1 VISED
6 SAGARGGAGAA
17 LSPRH
22 APFRP
27 GFVGVA
33 LATAI
38 LGGFGLA
45 AHLSVVIGFGFPL
58 GPAFPALVQAH
69 GHAQLVGWAGLFVMG
84 FSLHFIPRLASVSL
98 ARPQWVGP
106 TLWLMGTG
114 LLLRTVGQPAL
125 AYMGAEAG
133 ATGLR
138 WALMLSGMLEGA
150 GIALYLILLMWS
162 LRGTGELRAQ
172 PAFAAV
178 RPFLGTMVAGWLT
191 YGAVNVI
198 SLTDMALRG
207 RAVVDSAWDLLA
219 IQSFLD
225 LILLPVAMAFSVR
238 LLPMFLALSAAFW
251 PVRSTAYAYLGGVC
265 LPLIALFVAPFALES
280 KALDVLGAAGGVIK
294 GGVILAFTW
303 QLDLLTR
310 RRPVE
315 RPARFLQIGPG
326 RPPTRPG
333 LPDFGEFGRFELLVY
348 SAYVWLALAALF
360 EILNG
365 SAILLGAPIFVGEG
379 VVRHI
384 YLLGFIT
391 QLICGV
397 SVRTL
402 PGFVSKRAVAFP
414 HLVAPMFWLVNAAT
428 VLRVVPL
435 ILPSALKD
443 LTPAVG
449 RLAQSGF
456 GLSGAM
462 ALAALV
468 LLAIN
473 LLGTLRL
480 PATMTPRTP

>member
-1 VISED
+1 MD
-6 SAGARGGAGAA
+6 AGAA
-17 LSPRH
+17 SSPRH

-27 GFVGVA
+27 GFLEVA

-45 AHLSVVIGFGFPL
+45 GHLSFAIGFGLPL

-69 GHAQLVGWAGLFVMG
+69 GHAQLIGWAGLFVMA

-98 ARPQWVGP
+98 AHPRWVAP
-106 TLWLMGTG
+106 ILWLMGAG
-114 LLLRTVGQPAL
+114 LVLRTAGQPAL
-125 AYMGAEAG
+125 GYVAG
-133 ATGLR
+133 QPAAVGLR
-138 WALMLSGMLEGA
+138 WALVASGLLEGA
-150 GIALYLILLMWS
+150 GITLYLLLLVRS
-162 LRGTGELRAQ
+162 LRGTGDLRTQ

-178 RPFLGTMVAGWLT
+178 RPFFGTMVAGWLI
-191 YGAVNVI
+191 YGVVNGI
-198 SLTDMALRG
+198 SLADMALRG
-207 RAVVDSAWDLLA
+207 RAVVDPAWDLLA
-219 IQSFLD
+219 IQGFLD
-225 LILLPVAMAFSVR
+225 LVLLPVAMAFSVR

-251 PVRSTAYAYLGGVC
+251 PVRGTAYAYLAGTC
-265 LPLIALFVAPFALES
+265 LGLIPPALAPFGLEGRS
-280 KALDVLGAAGGVIK
+280 LDLLSGVAGAIR
-294 GGVILAFTW
+294 GGVILWFTW

-315 RPARFLQIGPG
+315 RPARFLQIGPD

-348 SAYVWLALAALF
+348 SAYVWLVIAALC

-365 SAILLGAPIFVGEG
+365 SAILLGGPILAGEG

-402 PGFVSKRAVAFP
+402 PGFLGKRAVAFP
-414 HLVAPMFWLVNAAT
+414 ALVEPMFWLVNAAT
-428 VLRVVPL
+428 ILRVAPL
-435 ILPSALKD
+435 ILPAAVKD
-443 LTPAVG
+443 LTPAVA
-449 RLAQSGF
+449 RVAQIGF
-456 GLSGAM
+456 GLSGTL
-462 ALAALV
+462 ALATVV

-473 LLGTLRL
+473 LLRTLRVRT
-480 PATMTPRTP
+480 TMTPRTP